1 METRKRSEL
10 VLATALPTAP
20 ASAGKARTAVVRA
33 FAGLPDEIL
42 DDAQLLVSEA
52 VSDVVTTSGQAPDEP
67 IRLSGYV
74 AGTTLRVE
82 VEQEGRRRV
91 VEATERHLG
100 HSILDQVATR
110 WGHDHHDGSSVTWFE
125 LDAPPA

>member
-1 METRKRSEL
+1 METRRRSEL

-33 FAGLPDEIL
+33 FAGLPDELL

-52 VSDVVTTSGQAPDEP
+52 VSDAVKSSGQTPEEP
-67 IRLSGYV
+67 IRLTGYV

-82 VEQEGRRRV
+82 VEQDGRRRV
-91 VEATERHLG
+91 VQASEGHLG
-100 HSILDQVATR
+100 HTILEEVATR

-125 LDAPPA
+125 LDSPPA